1 LSSSFP
7 ALQLNFLSDP
17 EEGFRK
23 RVSTFAATQCATF
36 SQFESFSQR
45 VNNIARNLGTL
56 VQAGTFIANRWLEG
70 RTMLMWDEKTVD
82 LKNHTVNFRI
92 CDIFYPDY
100 QQVLFGLHGND
111 VLRGM
116 VIDLSEAGELASS
129 FAEIEV
135 DELEQ
140 RVIVPIDRIL
150 GICE

>member
-1 LSSSFP
+1 
-7 ALQLNFLSDP
+7 
-17 EEGFRK
+17 
-23 RVSTFAATQCATF
+23 
-36 SQFESFSQR
+36 
-45 VNNIARNLGTL
+45 
-56 VQAGTFIANRWLEG
+56 
-70 RTMLMWDEKTVD
+70 MD

-111 VLRGM
+111 VLQGR
-116 VIDLSEAGELASS
+116 VIDLSASEATDVS